1 MYDTSEDRTRA
12 LLDSY
17 IGELIAQDPS
27 FKIGPRNP
35 FRGMSPQDLQRGKDF
50 DYQPDELQ
58 KYYDR
63 INRPGPKLPLA
74 YLRDD
79 PALTPMEMSE
89 RDFIEYEK
97 NRPMPGTVVDPQK
110 LDLQEYLNDDSTR
123 YTGEG
128 APYEPIERY
137 KFLMGPGS
145 PLASAVQPEYY
156 RDPRT
161 GQLMSTIPSGPNTPL
176 PAPGWNPSMIKPPGD
191 PKYRPP
197 AQDYYIGPRGEK
209 IPFV

>member
-1 MYDTSEDRTRA
+1 MYETSEDRTRA

-35 FRGMSPQDLQRGKDF
+35 FKGMSPQDLQRGKDF

-79 PALTPMEMSE
+79 PALTPSEMNE
-89 RDFIEYEK
+89 RNFIEYEK
-97 NRPMPGTVVDPQK
+97 NRPMPGTVVDPQN
-110 LDLQEYLNDDSTR
+110 LDLREYMIEGFEDDPR
-123 YTGEG
+123 YDPTS
-128 APYEPIERY
+128 EPIERLKY
-137 KFLMGPGS
+137 LLSERGPI
-145 PLASAVQPEYY
+145 ASAAQPEYF
-156 RDPRT
+156 RGPQI
-161 GQLMSTIPSGPNTPL
+161 GELMSTIPSGPSTSL
-176 PAPGWNPSMIKPPGD
+176 PAEGWNPSMTKPPGD
-191 PKYRPP
+191 PNYRPP
-197 AQDYYIGPRGEK
+197 AQYYYIGPRGEK

>member
-1 MYDTSEDRTRA
+1 MYETSEDRTRA

-110 LDLQEYLNDDSTR
+110 LDLMEYMRNETEGPMVSVHLDLPMKIDSVWHNNIRVT
-123 YTGEG
+123 YN
-128 APYEPIERY
+128 
-137 KFLMGPGS
+137 
-145 PLASAVQPEYY
+145 Q
-156 RDPRT
+156 
-161 GQLMSTIPSGPNTPL
+161 
-176 PAPGWNPSMIKPPGD
+176 IKGLR
-191 PKYRPP
+191 K
-197 AQDYYIGPRGEK
+197 
-209 IPFV
+209 

>member
-1 MYDTSEDRTRA
+1 MYETSEDRTRA

-35 FRGMSPQDLQRGKDF
+35 FKGMSPQDLQRGKDF

-89 RDFIEYEK
+89 RDFIEYQK

-110 LDLQEYLNDDSTR
+110 LDLIEYMRNDTED
-123 YTGEG
+123 TGD
-128 APYEPIERY
+128 ATYEPIDRL
-137 KFLMGPGS
+137 KFLMGPRS
-145 PLASAVQPEYY
+145 PLASAAQPEYF
-156 RDPRT
+156 RGPQI
-161 GQLMSTIPSGPNTPL
+161 GELMSTIPSGPNTPL
-176 PAPGWNPSMIKPPGD
+176 PTPGWNPSMTKPPGD
-191 PKYRPP
+191 PNYRPP
-197 AQDYYIGPRGEK
+197 AQYYYIGPRGEK

>member
-1 MYDTSEDRTRA
+1 MYETFEDRTRA

-17 IGELIAQDPS
+17 ISD
-27 FKIGPRNP
+27 
-35 FRGMSPQDLQRGKDF
+35 
-50 DYQPDELQ
+50 
-58 KYYDR
+58 
-63 INRPGPKLPLA
+63 LA

-110 LDLQEYLNDDSTR
+110 LDLMEYMRNETED
-123 YTGEG
+123 TGD
-128 APYEPIERY
+128 ATYEPIDRL
-137 KFLMGPGS
+137 KFLMGPQS

-176 PAPGWNPSMIKPPGD
+176 PTPGWNPSMIKPPGD

>member
-1 MYDTSEDRTRA
+1 MYETSEDRTRA

-35 FRGMSPQDLQRGKDF
+35 FKGMSPQDLQRGKDF

-79 PALTPMEMSE
+79 PALTRSE
-89 RDFIEYEK
+89 KEEREFIEYER
-97 NRPMPGTVVDPQK
+97 NRPMPGTVVDPQN
-110 LDLQEYLNDDSTR
+110 LDLRDYLRNEDS
-123 YTGEG
+123 YTGEE
-128 APYEPIERY
+128 APYEPTDRL
-137 KFLMGPGS
+137 KFLMGPES
-145 PLASAVQPEYY
+145 PIASAAQPEYF
-156 RDPRT
+156 RGPQI
-161 GQLMSTIPSGPNTPL
+161 GELMSTIPSGPNTPL
-176 PAPGWNPSMIKPPGD
+176 PTEGWNPSMIKSPGD
-191 PKYRPP
+191 PKFRPP
-197 AQDYYIGPRGEK
+197 AQYYYIGPRGEK

>member
-1 MYDTSEDRTRA
+1 MYETSEDRTRA

-79 PALTPMEMSE
+79 PALTRSEIEE

-97 NRPMPGTVVDPQK
+97 NRPVPGTVVDPQN
-110 LDLQEYLNDDSTR
+110 LDLLGPDST
-123 YTGEG
+123 
-128 APYEPIERY
+128 I
-137 KFLMGPGS
+137 
-145 PLASAVQPEYY
+145 ASAAQPEYF
-156 RDPRT
+156 RGPQI
-161 GQLMSTIPSGPNTPL
+161 GELVSTIPSGPNTPL
-176 PAPGWNPSMIKPPGD
+176 PTEGWNPSMIKSPGD
-191 PKYRPP
+191 PQFRPP
-197 AQDYYIGPRGEK
+197 AQYYYIGPRGQK

>member
-1 MYDTSEDRTRA
+1 MYETSEDRTRA

-35 FRGMSPQDLQRGKDF
+35 FKGMSPQDLQRGKDF

-63 INRPGPKLPLA
+63 INRPGPQLPLA

-89 RDFIEYEK
+89 RDFIEYQK

-110 LDLQEYLNDDSTR
+110 LDLIEYMRNDTED
-123 YTGEG
+123 TGD
-128 APYEPIERY
+128 ATYEPIDRL
-137 KFLMGPGS
+137 KFLMGPSS
-145 PLASAVQPEYY
+145 PLAFAVQPEYF
-156 RDPRT
+156 RGP
-161 GQLMSTIPSGPNTPL
+161 QIVELMSTIPSGPNTPL
-176 PAPGWNPSMIKPPGD
+176 PTPGWNPSMIKPPGD

-197 AQDYYIGPRGEK
+197 SQYDRIGPNGERG
-209 IPFV
+209 PFV